1 MFDLKH
7 IYIYEYDHWSGMLAS
22 TAFAVQI
29 TYHTT
34 LQATPVQLVFGLDMV
49 LNTSLTVDWESIKLH
64 KKIIIDKNNIIEKL

>member
-29 TYHTT
+29 TYHTN
-34 LQATPVQLVFGLDMV
+34 LQATPGQLIFGFDMI
-49 LNTSLTVDWESIKLH
+49 LNTPFIEDWEAIMLH
-64 KKIIIDKNNIIEKL
+64 KKKK